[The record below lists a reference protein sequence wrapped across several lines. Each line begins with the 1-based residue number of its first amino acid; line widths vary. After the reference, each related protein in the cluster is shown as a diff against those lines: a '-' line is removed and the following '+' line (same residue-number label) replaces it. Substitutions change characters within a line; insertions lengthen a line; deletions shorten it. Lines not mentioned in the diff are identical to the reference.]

1 MRIFRPDI
9 SGVPGRWGT
18 IELPG
23 RDDSKIP
30 VYSKSGYPQGP
41 MIDPAFIV
49 PDGAGGIPALRKVLE
64 ACRVD
69 LVQMPRKVMMLGEW
83 LDTIAE

>member
-23 RDDSKIP
+23 REDVKIP
-30 VYSKSGYPQGP
+30 VYSWGLYPQGP
-41 MIDPAFIV
+41 MIEPAFIV
-49 PDGAGGIPALRKVLE
+49 PDGAGAVPALRKVLE

-69 LVQMPRKVMMLGEW
+69 LIQVPRKVMTLDEW
-83 LDTIAE
+83 IEVIAE